1 MSQMKEMEES
11 KLLDIEF
18 KTTVMRLLKNFLETS
33 EELSETFK
41 DLSENAK
48 KRKRTSQKLSIY

>member
-18 KTTVMRLLKNFLETS
+18 KTTVIKLLKNLLETS
-33 EELSETFK
+33 EEHSETFK
-41 DLSENAK
+41 ERMPK
-48 KRKRTSQKLSIY
+48 